1 MDKVCNRDNKGRF
14 AKGNAT
20 GGRKKIPEEVRQMLL
35 AATPDAAQT
44 VIDLMRD
51 VEAPP
56 RVRAECAQVVLDRVL
71 GKAVQPLAGS
81 VELAGRVE
89 IATEQDAAKALELLG
104 YVRK

>member
-1 MDKVCNRDNKGRF
+1 
-14 AKGNAT
+14 
-20 GGRKKIPEEVRQMLL
+20 MLL

-56 RVRAECAQVVLDRVL
+56 KVRAECAQVVLDRVL

-81 VELAGRVE
+81 FDISGRVE
-89 IATEQDAAKALELLG
+89 IATEEDAEQALELLG